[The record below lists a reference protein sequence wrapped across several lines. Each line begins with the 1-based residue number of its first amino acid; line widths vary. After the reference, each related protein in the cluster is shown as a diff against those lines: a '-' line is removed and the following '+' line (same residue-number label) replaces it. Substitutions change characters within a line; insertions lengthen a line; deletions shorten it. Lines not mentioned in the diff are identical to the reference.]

1 LGDRP
6 RPPFAIAVAAG
17 LAALGSLQLAL
28 WLMLAAARAAAGG
41 GVAGFDAGAA
51 LAVALV
57 VCARAARGE
66 RAARRAL
73 PIAAALWVATWALA
87 LPLAAGF
94 DDLSWDGQT
103 YHALALSALHEGW
116 NPNTEL
122 LAPDRP
128 PRTWVNH
135 YPRGPWLWAA
145 GLQQSTGSYACGKAV
160 TLALAVFAAAAVAQ
174 ATWLSRRGR
183 PAPALALG
191 ALAAANPVIAVQFPT
206 LYVDGLVAG
215 SVTVALAAAWS
226 WTTARS
232 SLALLALC
240 SASLLLPNLK
250 FTGLLFATA
259 IAGGVALSGGRR
271 HARTALA
278 PLAAIALGAIGPG
291 FAPYMTNLIRGDH
304 LLHPALGERRLEILG
319 SVTPPALAPLAP
331 PARLLVSLASET
343 ANACPSCPQ
352 AEVKWPFV
360 VRSAELR
367 DAALPDAR
375 TGGFGP
381 LFSGALLLTALLL
394 AVGRTGASRGA
405 GAVAVLFGLAVATPG
420 AWWARLVP
428 FLWLVPIAAIALLPP
443 GPQPALIRRL
453 ALALALVTTLDAAL
467 VASTA
472 IGQAAIRTRRSRA
485 ELQALARS
493 GPLLVRPDAWPGALQ
508 RLRDAGASFHEA
520 EFAPAACR
528 AVLTL
533 PYADAVTCSPHRD

>member
-1 LGDRP
+1 MGERP

-116 NPNTEL
+116 NPYTEL

-135 YPRGPWLWAA
+135 YPRGPWLSAA

-160 TLALAVFAAAAVAQ
+160 TLALAVFAAAAVAH
-174 ATWLSRRGR
+174 AAWLSRGGR

-191 ALAAANPVIAVQFPT
+191 ALAAANPVIVVQFPT
-206 LYVDGLVAG
+206 FYVDGLVAG

-226 WTTARS
+226 WTATRS
-232 SLALLALC
+232 PLALLALC

-250 FTGLLFATA
+250 FTGLFFATA

-271 HARTALA
+271 HARTAL
-278 PLAAIALGAIGPG
+278 PLAAVALGAVGPG
-291 FAPYMTNLIRGDH
+291 FAPYLANVIRGDH

-319 SVTPPALAPLAP
+319 PVTPPALAPLARP
-331 PARLLVSLASET
+331 TRLLVSLASET

-381 LFSGALLLTALLL
+381 LFSGALLLTGLLL
-394 AVGRTGASRGA
+394 AVGGTGASRGA
-405 GAVAVLFGLAVATPG
+405 VAVAVLFGLAVATPG

-443 GPQPALIRRL
+443 GPRPALIRRL

-467 VASTA
+467 VATVATSR
-472 IGQAAIRTRRSRA
+472 AAFATRQSRA
-485 ELQALARS
+485 ELGALARS
-493 GPLLVRPDAWPGALQ
+493 GPLLVRPEVWPGAVR
-508 RLRDAGASFHEA
+508 RLRDAGAVVREGHFESPDCRELR
-520 EFAPAACR
+520 PVSYSDLLAC
-528 AVLTL
+528 VG
-533 PYADAVTCSPHRD
+533 PHP